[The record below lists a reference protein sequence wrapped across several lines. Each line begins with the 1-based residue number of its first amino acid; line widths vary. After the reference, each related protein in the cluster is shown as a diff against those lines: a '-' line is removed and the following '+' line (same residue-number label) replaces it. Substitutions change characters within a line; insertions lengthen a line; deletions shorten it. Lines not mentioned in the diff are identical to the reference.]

1 MRTMWKRTSSERGI
15 ALVAVSLSIVFVAAV
30 TSEFTYKTSIDYQA
44 AANARDEMRAHF
56 LAVSATNLS
65 RLVIKV
71 QHDVFDNKQMRA
83 MMGDIQLADFLPMIV
98 GAFGGSKD
106 EVEALTAAIGGI
118 DTSAVTGLG
127 LPEGQFDLK
136 VSTDDG
142 KINVNCAGKD
152 ANAAKNLEFM
162 LAALVASP
170 SYDRV
175 FEERDGDGQFTDRPT
190 FVRAILDF
198 VDADEAAYG
207 QSGQTE
213 DYGYESRSPAYRARD
228 GLLDSIEE
236 LVLVRGMD
244 DRKWELFGSAFTI
257 YGGCQVN
264 VGAANDLGVIIA
276 LIVQAAKDEKDPVL
290 TDIQKLL
297 ALAVRVAQAR
307 GLGVTF
313 SDVGKFAA
321 FVKDPNPSPEMSGL
335 LKALAGASAET
346 LLPPVEGVELDTK
359 KLSAIARAGGRRT
372 YRIEATA
379 KIGRVEKSITAVWD
393 TANSNQNQ
401 QDITDPAQKKGAWVY
416 WRED

>member
-1 MRTMWKRTSSERGI
+1 MRRTRRRPVSERGI
-15 ALVAVSLSIVFVAAV
+15 ALVAVSLAIVFIAAV
-30 TSEFTYKTSIDYQA
+30 TSEFTYRTSIDYQA

-56 LAVSATNLS
+56 LAASATNLS

-71 QHDVFDNKQMRA
+71 QKDVFDKMRNSP
-83 MMGDIQLADFLPMIV
+83 MLGGMLGDIQLADYLPMIV

-142 KINVNCAGKD
+142 KINVNCASKSSTAG
-152 ANAAKNLEFM
+152 NLALM
-162 LAALVASP
+162 LTALVASP
-170 SYDRV
+170 AYDRV

-207 QSGQTE
+207 QNGQAE

-228 GLLDSIEE
+228 ALLDSVEE

-244 DRKWELFGSAFTI
+244 DRRWELFGPAFTV

-264 VGAANDLGVIIA
+264 VSAANDLVVILA
-276 LIVQAAKDEKDPVL
+276 LIIQAAKDEKDPVL
-290 TDIQKLL
+290 ADVQKLL
-297 ALAVRVAQAR
+297 ALGVRVAQAR
-307 GLGVTF
+307 GLGVPF
-313 SDVGKFAA
+313 VKLEDFIK
-321 FVKDPNPSPEMSGL
+321 FVKDPNPSVGPDDPKG
-335 LKALAGASAET
+335 GGSAQP
-346 LLPPVEGVELDTK
+346 LLPPVEGIELDMN
-359 KLSAIARAGGRRT
+359 KLKTIARADGRRT

-379 KIGRVEKSITAVWD
+379 KIGRVEKTIVAVWD
-393 TANSNQNQ
+393 TKNPNQNQ
-401 QDITDPAQKKGAWVY
+401 RDVTDPAQKFGAWVY